1 MEQLRIKNKNA
12 YVIEVNDQGE
22 TISFNLDDPELMLKF
37 DNTLRKIKKIQ
48 NDAKAEQL
56 VIEKQQDNETDFL
69 LSTRE
74 RAIAELNV
82 KTFNNMRSVMDEFLG
97 KDACQKI
104 FGDSNYLSMFED
116 LFEQLEPHF
125 INLKFNAEKLKDE
138 IVNKYADKD
147 EEEL

>member
-1 MEQLRIKNKNA
+1 
-12 YVIEVNDQGE
+12 
-22 TISFNLDDPELMLKF
+22 
-37 DNTLRKIKKIQ
+37 
-48 NDAKAEQL
+48 
-56 VIEKQQDNETDFL
+56 
-69 LSTRE
+69 
-74 RAIAELNV
+74 
-82 KTFNNMRSVMDEFLG
+82 MRSVMDEFLG

-104 FGDSNYLSMFED
+104 FGDSNYITMFED

>member
-1 MEQLRIKNKNA
+1 MEQLRIKNKNE

-37 DNTLRKIKKIQ
+37 DNALRKIKKIQ
-48 NDAKAEQL
+48 NDTKAEQL
-56 VIEKQQDNETDFL
+56 VIEKQQDQETDFL

-74 RAIAELNV
+74 RSIAELNV
-82 KTFNNMRSVMDEFLG
+82 KAFKNMRSVMDEFLG

-104 FGDSNYLSMFED
+104 FGDSNYITMFDD

-125 INLKFNAEKLKDE
+125 IHLKLNAEKIKDE
-138 IVNKYADKD
+138 IIQKYGNKD